1 MNRKAAAPA
10 KRRGG
15 GKRAAE
21 SCAGLRTRFLHC
33 CPCFFQGAGDKIVFS
48 REVLFSCVRGG
59 GPPGK
64 GQLQRFMLF
73 CGRGDSVEVISK
85 IYVIEPTRAV
95 CADNM
100 DEMRLKIARALA
112 ITAAGEQQLAFD
124 RGLGAG
130 R

>member
-1 MNRKAAAPA
+1 MNRKAAAPQSGGEGEA
-10 KRRGG
+10 GG
-15 GKRAAE
+15 GKLRRVKNPFFTAARA
-21 SCAGLRTRFLHC
+21 
-33 CPCFFQGAGDKIVFS
+33 FFQGAGDKIVFS

>member
-1 MNRKAAAPA
+1 MCIRD
-10 KRRGG
+10 
-15 GKRAAE
+15 
-21 SCAGLRTRFLHC
+21 SC

-73 CGRGDSVEVISK
+73 CGRGGSVEVISK